1 MGLSV
6 SVITYEFNFSQVE
19 IRTTDDT
26 DETDD
31 TDYYTI
37 PKTANN

>member
-26 DETDD
+26 DD

-37 PKTANN
+37 TKTANN

>member
-26 DETDD
+26 D
-31 TDYYTI
+31 YYTI
-37 PKTANN
+37 TKAANN